1 MRPGAMWF
9 IKDPQDQNSHPIRD
23 ILDRPT
29 LTQLRKICISG
40 LMYSFVVVCVVGSVA
55 GLLVVG
61 SKSIMPFRWK
71 NRYGFQSFF
80 WSSDSLN
87 EPLIFSEPL
96 SNVPVDLLFLHLV
109 LPYTMHYFRPKKVVK
124 DVVAS
129 VWKFLATRLRLTSY
143 FFGGRH
149 PREEFTPKN
158 WRDNFIREVV
168 HVVNEG
174 DIPDG
179 SFRRVPA
186 VDNVALPRDMR
197 ATASVN
203 AEGEP
208 VNDEAKALMELQN
221 AEAEKAKRNIKVDFM
236 IVYIP
241 PHFRYRIICFIAL
254 LWMFGSVMLGLS
266 VALPITLGRSFFRL
280 FTARDIH
287 DGYSFI
293 VGFYLV
299 WMCYLIGKAVDRLD
313 KRRQRRSGDGPRANL
328 HVLVLKRGLL
338 WVAKTVYMA
347 FFLGV
352 IIPVLLAV
360 VIDLYIVLPIRLEW
374 DPAMTPRIRI
384 VDAWALGLLYA
395 KIAMY
400 AHRVERPNRI
410 TRGLQHVSQRLVPY
424 SLLYLELKY

>member
-1 MRPGAMWF
+1 MSIFLSTFTF
-9 IKDPQDQNSHPIRD
+9 IKR
-23 ILDRPT
+23 T
-29 LTQLRKICISG
+29 L
-40 LMYSFVVVCVVGSVA
+40 Y
-55 GLLVVG
+55 
-61 SKSIMPFRWK
+61 
-71 NRYGFQSFF
+71 
-80 WSSDSLN
+80 
-87 EPLIFSEPL
+87 FSEPL

-124 DVVAS
+124 DVAAS

-149 PREEFTPKN
+149 PREEFSPKN
-158 WRDNFIREVV
+158 WRDNFVREAV
-168 HVVNEG
+168 HVVDEG
-174 DIPDG
+174 DIANG

-197 ATASVN
+197 ATVSVN

-208 VNDEAKALMELQN
+208 VDDEAKELMELQN
-221 AEAEKAKRNIKVDFM
+221 AEAEKAKRNVKVDFM

-299 WMCYLIGKAVDRLD
+299 WMCYIIGKAVDRLD

-338 WVAKTVYMA
+338 WVAKTIYMA
-347 FFLGV
+347 FFLGI
-352 IIPVLLAV
+352 IIPILLAV
-360 VIDLYIVLPIRLEW
+360 VIDLYIILPIRLEW
-374 DPAMTPRIRI
+374 DPAMTPRIRV

-400 AHRVERPNRI
+400 AHRIEPPNRI
-410 TRGLQHVSQRLVPY
+410 TRGLQHVSQRPLVLSILASGAKIFEMCADHDPWVDAPGPY
-424 SLLYLELKY
+424 YGHKGGDCASGRWFIGHDSPPRCYFPHIAVLLPEPRS